1 MDGDDSLEPEPEPA
15 PAGIGRPRVGSTV
28 DEVNLRVW
36 AMSFNMECGDPFK
49 EDGLN
54 DEQLHAFVP
63 KDCDIYVVGLQEAGG
78 EISQIMPSPTAP
90 HGTTPDGRESLYN
103 AMEMFLLAFR
113 SCRRLRHTDTPSG
126 AGLMEEPAVAGRG
139 DQSMINPKYTS
150 LAVYVREEL
159 LPNVRLQASC
169 AFSFGVT
176 VRCSIPRSQL
186 VCFALAR
193 LSTGGFQRCCG
204 NGPAVFWHDR
214 GMYQLPLDR
223 QQGQNRQIRE
233 AVWQK
238 FTV

>member
-1 MDGDDSLEPEPEPA
+1 
-15 PAGIGRPRVGSTV
+15 
-28 DEVNLRVW
+28 
-36 AMSFNMECGDPFK
+36 MSFNMECGDPFK
-49 EDGLN
+49 DGLN

-90 HGTTPDGRESLYN
+90 HGTAPDGRESLYN

-169 AFSFGVT
+169 AYSFGVT
-176 VRCSIPRSQL
+176 VRRSL
-186 VCFALAR
+186 LHSLF
-193 LSTGGFQRCCG
+193 TGLTRGGCTACRRGPKGPWQWCCG
-204 NGPAVFWHDR
+204 VLG
-214 GMYQLPLDR
+214 R
-223 QQGQNRQIRE
+223 QWL
-233 AVWQK
+233 A
-238 FTV
+238 